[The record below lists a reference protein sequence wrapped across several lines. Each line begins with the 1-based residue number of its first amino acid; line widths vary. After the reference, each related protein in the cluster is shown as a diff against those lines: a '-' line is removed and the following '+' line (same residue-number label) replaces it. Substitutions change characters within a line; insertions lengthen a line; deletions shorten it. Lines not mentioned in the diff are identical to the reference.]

1 MAPQLKQKK
10 IVLIQ
15 LQARMP
21 VVVERTASHTVAVDI
36 QPVVFGGLLYA
47 DCRLDGFID
56 CHRKTSVHSIQKTR
70 NTRRDWQVFDAFY
83 YGYAGFFKKQAN
95 DRTILFQK
103 TGQLI

>member
-1 MAPQLKQKK
+1 
-10 IVLIQ
+10 
-15 LQARMP
+15 MP

-95 DRTILFQK
+95 RRTTPFQK
-103 TGQLI
+103 TGQLMDRCRFLYISMIELRK